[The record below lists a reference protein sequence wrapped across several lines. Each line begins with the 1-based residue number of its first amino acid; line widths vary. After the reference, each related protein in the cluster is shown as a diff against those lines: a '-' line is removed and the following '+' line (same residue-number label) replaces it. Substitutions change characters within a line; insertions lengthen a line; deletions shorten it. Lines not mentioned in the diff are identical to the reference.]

1 MGEVPFGYTMHNG
14 KLVPDYAVARGV
26 AVDVVLKHIGVL
38 SMLREVDG
46 KNGKEFTMRST
57 FVTTAMENGASLEA
71 VQLAAGQAYHVTTKL
86 YDRRG
91 YDPEK
96 LVSFFANY

>member
-1 MGEVPFGYTMHNG
+1 VRYRLGTRCTTVSWCLIMRWRG
-14 KLVPDYAVARGV
+14 GV